1 MHEFS
6 EYSVS
11 GIPQKGTDRA
21 SMLGTSVD
29 PKPSGGRFKHSPLL
43 KDVLLKDEPKVQVP
57 KKLKPIGVHLRQTLQ
72 ERKEQAK
79 ERLKESE
86 KKLPKFKEMLRRSL
100 NAQKS
105 PSGYDGGRSNS
116 LIKVKRNNRYEDDS
130 TRGSNLDLPK
140 Y

>member
-21 SMLGTSVD
+21 SMLGTSAD

-57 KKLKPIGVHLRQTLQ
+57 KKLEPIDQHLRLSLQ
-72 ERKEQAK
+72 ERKKLAK

-86 KKLPKFKEMLRRSL
+86 KKLPRFKEMLRRSINPQESTSL
-100 NAQKS
+100 YD
-105 PSGYDGGRSNS
+105 SGRPNS
-116 LIKVKRNNRYEDDS
+116 LVKVKLNNRYDDDT
-130 TRGSNLDLPK
+130 TRGANLDLPK
-140 Y
+140 C